1 MPPAQASLMPRA
13 LCWAGHGGRQ
23 HPGAWI
29 LGSALEAA
37 PWAEQC
43 GPKSPPTRS
52 LLLPFPHPAHVS
64 AALVEKDFIYQPLEP
79 DSFLFR
85 FFF

>member
-1 MPPAQASLMPRA
+1 MGVGNTLGRGSWARPLKLPRGLSSVCPRA
-13 LCWAGHGGRQ
+13 L
-23 HPGAWI
+23 
-29 LGSALEAA
+29 
-37 PWAEQC
+37 
-43 GPKSPPTRS
+43 PTRS
-52 LLLPFPHPAHVS
+52 LLLPFPDPAHVS